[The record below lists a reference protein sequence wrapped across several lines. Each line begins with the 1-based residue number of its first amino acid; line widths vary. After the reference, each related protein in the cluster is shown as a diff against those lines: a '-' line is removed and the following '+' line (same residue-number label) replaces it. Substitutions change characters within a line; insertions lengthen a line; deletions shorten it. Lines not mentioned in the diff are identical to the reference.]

1 MPKGVKGL
9 IDPKTKRKRESVSA
23 ATAKERLARL
33 QKQNA
38 KLDLDIG
45 KAKENLVPAETIMSR
60 VKSANTLVK
69 TRLLAIPNR
78 VAPQLVGLAPAA
90 IAEII
95 RAAIVEAVNELAYEQ
110 MGRDQ
115 EQSTGLPEPEEYE
128 IEDDDA

>member
-1 MPKGVKGL
+1 MARGVKG
-9 IDPKTKRKRESVSA
+9 IVDPKTGRKRESVSA

-33 QKQNA
+33 QKQNV

-45 KAKENLVPAETIMSR
+45 KAKEDLVPVGTIMSR

-90 IAEII
+90 IADII
-95 RAAIVEAVNELAYEQ
+95 RAAIVEAVNELAYEN
-110 MGRDQ
+110 MGRDLP
-115 EQSTGLPEPEEYE
+115 EQNAGLPEPGDYE
-128 IEDDDA
+128 IEDE

>member
-128 IEDDDA
+128 LED